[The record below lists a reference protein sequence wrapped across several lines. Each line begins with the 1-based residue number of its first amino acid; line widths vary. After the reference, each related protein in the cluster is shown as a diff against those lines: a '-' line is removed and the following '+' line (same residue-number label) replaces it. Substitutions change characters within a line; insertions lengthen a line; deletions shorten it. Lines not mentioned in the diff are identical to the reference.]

1 MPEQCVAD
9 TVMRLRSLLNQ
20 ARTIISR
27 EADIILDSYSAP
39 NDKTV
44 LLLEATPHS
53 VVVEYNRM
61 RKVQRAIDKELS
73 HA

>member
-9 TVMRLRSLLNQ
+9 TVKRLRSLLRQ
-20 ARTIISR
+20 ARTVIDR
-27 EADIILDSYSAP
+27 QADMIHDSYSRP
-39 NDKTV
+39 GEMDS
-44 LLLEATPHS
+44 TPHS

>member
-9 TVMRLRSLLNQ
+9 TVKRLRSLLRQ
-20 ARTIISR
+20 ARTIINR
-27 EADIILDSYSAP
+27 EADMILDSYSEP
-39 NDKTV
+39 NEKTV
-44 LLLEATPHS
+44 MLLAPHS